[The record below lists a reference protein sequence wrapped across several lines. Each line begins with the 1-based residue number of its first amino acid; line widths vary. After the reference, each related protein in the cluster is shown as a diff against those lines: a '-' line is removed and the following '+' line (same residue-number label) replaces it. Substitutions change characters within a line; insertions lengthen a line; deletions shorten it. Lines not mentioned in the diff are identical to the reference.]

1 VTNVTTVVAV
11 LAALLVTLGLIALAR
26 FVAKLISADPAIWER
41 VIRKFEKE
49 DRRSPPPKGVIV
61 FTGSSSI
68 RFWKSLKEDMA
79 PLPVV
84 NRGFGGSQIHQV
96 THYADRIV
104 LPYKPKAI
112 VFYAGENDMAG
123 VFFSKKKSA
132 DEVCEAYQKFC
143 EKIHA
148 ALPEVPIYFI
158 SIKPPKRRLKFWTA
172 MQAANQL
179 VREYCASNEQLRYID
194 IVPAMLDA
202 DGKPRRDVFKWDGI
216 HLNENGYAIWTSV
229 VRPIL
234 AEAFLESGESAAGG
248 LRPPAP

>member
-1 VTNVTTVVAV
+1 MTTITTVIAV
-11 LAALLVTLGLIALAR
+11 LAALLAALGLMALAR
-26 FVAKLISADPAIWER
+26 FAANLRRADPTMWEG
-41 VIRKFEKE
+41 VIRKFEEE

-79 PLPVV
+79 PLPVL

-104 LPYKPKAI
+104 LPYKPRAV

-123 VFFSKKKSA
+123 LFLSKKKGPA
-132 DEVCEAYQKFC
+132 EIRDAYRKFC
-143 EKIHA
+143 QKVHA
-148 ALPEVPIYFI
+148 ALPDVPIYYI
-158 SIKPPKRRLKFWTA
+158 STKPPKRRLRLWPA
-172 MQAANQL
+172 MQVANQL
-179 VREYCASNEQLRYID
+179 VWEYCATNERLQYID

-202 DGKPRRDVFKWDGI
+202 EGRPRRDVFKWDGI
-216 HLNENGYAIWTSV
+216 HLNDRGYAIWRSV

-234 AEAFLESGESAAGG
+234 VEAFPENRE
-248 LRPPAP
+248 

>member
-1 VTNVTTVVAV
+1 MTSVTTVVAV
-11 LAALLVTLGLIALAR
+11 IAALVVVLGLIALAKLL
-26 FVAKLISADPAIWER
+26 AKLSSTDPIVWER
-41 VIRKFEKE
+41 AIRQFEKE
-49 DRRSPPPKGVIV
+49 DRRCPPPKGVIV

-104 LPYKPKAI
+104 LPYQPKAI
-112 VFYAGENDMAG
+112 VFYGCENDIAG
-123 VFFSKKKSA
+123 VFLSKKRSLT
-132 DEVCEAYQKFC
+132 EVCEAYQRFC

-158 SIKPPKRRLKFWTA
+158 SIKPPKRRLKFWPA

-179 VREYCASNEQLRYID
+179 VREYCASDKRLHYID

-202 DGKPRRDVFKWDGI
+202 DGKPRPDVFKWDGI
-216 HLNENGYAIWTSV
+216 HLNEKGYEIWTSV

-234 AEAFLESGESAAGG
+234 VKAFLENGE
-248 LRPPAP
+248 

>member
-1 VTNVTTVVAV
+1 VTSVTTIIAV
-11 LAALLVTLGLIALAR
+11 LAALAVAFGLMALAR
-26 FVAKLISADPAIWER
+26 FVAKLRSADPTMWEG

-49 DRRSPPPKGVIV
+49 DRRSHPPEGVIV

-104 LPYKPKAI
+104 LPYKARAI

-123 VFFSKKKSA
+123 LFLSKKRTPV
-132 DEVCEAYQKFC
+132 EIREAYQKFC

-148 ALPEVPIYFI
+148 AQPDVPIYYI
-158 SIKPPKRRLKFWTA
+158 STKPPKRRLRLWPA
-172 MQAANQL
+172 MQEANQF
-179 VREYCASNEQLRYID
+179 VREYCASDERLHYID

-202 DGKPRRDVFKWDGI
+202 EGKPRRDVFKWDGI
-216 HLNENGYAIWTSV
+216 HLNEKGYAIWTSV
-229 VRPIL
+229 VGTVL
-234 AEAFLESGESAAGG
+234 LEAFLESGE
-248 LRPPAP
+248 